1 MYFVYVQNLLF
12 LYIISML
19 INYDND
25 FCVGD
30 YNKLYPMNLNQL
42 KIFYLA
48 AKRKNL
54 SVAAEDLFITQ
65 PAVTK
70 GIQRLQ
76 EYYEMKFVDHIG
88 KKLILTDAGEVL
100 YEIAEKI
107 FELESKAEESIRDFQ
122 ERKRGRIRI
131 LSSESFGDYYLP
143 HIIIPFSK
151 TYPLVRISM
160 NILPTEQVVEH
171 TAALNNDLG
180 FISYPVE
187 HDKLLVREV
196 LEDQLVVIATPDH
209 PLASHSALTHRHLK
223 DQMLIMH
230 ETDSAPRRALENYIR
245 KHDLSVDVRL
255 ELSSNRAIKRAAED
269 GIGIALIS
277 RKVANEEIRD
287 NRLVAI
293 PLSDPS
299 MTRKFYMVHHKDKYL
314 SGSLQNFIDMV
325 FKWSAEYMRAL

>member
-1 MYFVYVQNLLF
+1 
-12 LYIISML
+12 
-19 INYDND
+19 
-25 FCVGD
+25 
-30 YNKLYPMNLNQL
+30 MNLNQL

-76 EYYEMKFVDHIG
+76 EYYEMKFVDNIG

-151 TYPLVRISM
+151 AYPLVRISM
-160 NILPTEQVVEH
+160 NILPTKLVAEQ
-171 TAALNNDLG
+171 TATLNNDIG
-180 FISYPVE
+180 FISYPIE
-187 HDKLLVREV
+187 HKKLLIKEV
-196 LEDQLVVIATPDH
+196 LEDQLVIITP
-209 PLASHSALTHRHLK
+209 PGHSLIRHAKFDPRDLE
-223 DQMLIMH
+223 DQQLIMH
-230 ETDSAPRRALENYIR
+230 ESDSAPRRALENYIR
-245 KHDLSVDVRL
+245 KYDLSVEVHL
-255 ELSSNRAIKRAAED
+255 ELSSNRAIKRAVED
-269 GIGIALIS
+269 GIGVALIS
-277 RKVANEEIRD
+277 RKVANEEIR
-287 NRLVAI
+287 NKRLGAI
-293 PLSDPS
+293 PLPDPS

-314 SGSLQNFIDMV
+314 SESLQNFIDMV
-325 FKWSAEYMRAL
+325 FKWSEDYMQAL

>member
-1 MYFVYVQNLLF
+1 
-12 LYIISML
+12 
-19 INYDND
+19 
-25 FCVGD
+25 
-30 YNKLYPMNLNQL
+30 MNLNQL

-48 AKRKNL
+48 AKKRNL
-54 SVAAEDLFITQ
+54 SVAAAELFITQ

-70 GIQRLQ
+70 GLQRLQ
-76 EYYEMKFVDHIG
+76 EYYDMKFVNHIG
-88 KKLILTDAGEVL
+88 KKLVLTDAGEVL

-143 HIIIPFSK
+143 RIIIPFSK
-151 TYPLVRISM
+151 AYPLVRITM
-160 NILPTEQVVEH
+160 NILPTEQVIEN
-171 TAALNNDLG
+171 TATLNNDLG

-187 HDKLLVREV
+187 HKKLLVKEV
-196 LEDQLVVIATPDH
+196 LEDQLVIITPPDH
-209 PLASHSALTHRHLK
+209 PLGRYPTLEPSNLE
-223 DQMLIMH
+223 DQLLIMH
-230 ETDSAPRRALENYIR
+230 ETGSAPRKALENYIR
-245 KHDLSVDVRL
+245 KNDLSVSIHL
-255 ELSSNRAIKRAAED
+255 ELSSNRAIKRAVED

-277 RKVANEEIRD
+277 RKVANEEIR
-287 NRLVAI
+287 NKRLQAI

-314 SGSLQNFIDMV
+314 SESLQNFIDMV